1 MHNVQFTMY
10 RRYSGYTQD
19 AYTFFS
25 PEHADACPHPRSYD
39 PAVGRGAPE
48 IHKHLPQTVRLR
60 ESVAGVVVVVAVV
73 VVVVVGVRVS
83 VGVGVRE
90 WGCT

>member
-1 MHNVQFTMY
+1 MIPLFPLF
-10 RRYSGYTQD
+10 
-19 AYTFFS
+19 FFS

-60 ESVAGVVVVVAVV
+60 ECVCAGVVVVVAVV
-73 VVVVVGVRVS
+73 VVVGVGVRVS
-83 VGVGVRE
+83 VGVGVGVRE